1 MAPLALVLVLA
12 SSVVHATWN
21 LLSKKV
27 NGGIPFIWLVA
38 ALATVFYAPL
48 VVGFVLWKHPYIG
61 PLQIA
66 FMLGS
71 GLLRIFYFRSLQ
83 KGYRVGD
90 LSVVYPL
97 ARGTGATLAT
107 LGAIL
112 FLSEH
117 PSLLAEAGAMMILGG
132 VFLIARSN
140 ARPQGGF
147 HPHQGVRYALL
158 TGLFIAGY
166 TLLEKQGVSKAVLV
180 PPLLLD
186 YGALVTRAVFLA
198 PFAYKRRAEVA
209 EHWKEHR
216 WPTIGVALLSPLAY
230 VLVLVALTK
239 APVSYVAP
247 MRELSILFGVVFGAS
262 LLSEGNVRARVIG
275 AVLMMAG
282 VTALALSK

>member
-38 ALATVFYAPL
+38 ALATAFYAPL
-48 VVGFVLWKHPYIG
+48 VIAFVLWKHPSIG

-71 GLLRIFYFRSLQ
+71 GLLRIFYFRALQ

-112 FLSEH
+112 LLHEH
-117 PSLLAEAGAMMILGG
+117 PSLLAEAGAVMILGG

-140 ARPQGGF
+140 ATPRGGF
-147 HPHQGVRYALL
+147 HPHQGVRYALF
-158 TGLFIAGY
+158 TGLCIAGY

-186 YGALVTRAVFLA
+186 YGAIVTRALFLA
-198 PFAYKRRAEVA
+198 PFAYQRRAEVA

-230 VLVLVALTK
+230 VLVLVALTM
-239 APVSYVAP
+239 APVYFVAP
-247 MRELSILFGVVFGAS
+247 MRELSILFGLVFGAS
-262 LLSEGNVRARVIG
+262 LLSEGNVRARLAG